1 MRLQG
6 QRSEFQSRLCEVQE
20 KNGRLQEEMKE
31 IEEENRDLK
40 ELVDLTEKERN
51 VRLCNYYLQ
60 AGFIQ
65 NFAQEAA
72 NTWQCTSKGPE
83 GGWQKHPMA
92 PVK

>member
-1 MRLQG
+1 MWLQG

-51 VRLCNYYLQ
+51 VRLCNYCLQ
-60 AGFIQ
+60 GLE
-65 NFAQEAA
+65 NFTQEVA
-72 NTWQCTSKGPE
+72 NTLQGAKGR
-83 GGWQKHPMA
+83 GRW
-92 PVK
+92 

>member
-1 MRLQG
+1 MLSIQIAKFNLILLCIFIACTCMCLWRLQG

-51 VRLCNYYLQ
+51 VRLCN
-60 AGFIQ
+60 
-65 NFAQEAA
+65 
-72 NTWQCTSKGPE
+72 
-83 GGWQKHPMA
+83 
-92 PVK
+92 